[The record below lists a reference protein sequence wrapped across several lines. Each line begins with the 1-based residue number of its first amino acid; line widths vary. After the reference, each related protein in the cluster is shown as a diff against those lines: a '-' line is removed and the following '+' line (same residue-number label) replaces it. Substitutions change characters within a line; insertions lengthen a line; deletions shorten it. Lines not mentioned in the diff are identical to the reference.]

1 MKRSII
7 NYINKLQSYKTA
19 IKNIHWS
26 SQNMSEHKLFD
37 DIEETVSNTQDD
49 IAEIAQGIFGKL
61 KFNDLRP
68 KRYNITTS
76 KKMLQ
81 DLLSDSK
88 TFLSTL
94 RNKELIG
101 IKSIM
106 ENFIGEIDQF
116 IYLHNFC
123 IKEDLKRRI
132 TRSIN
137 ENKKFIMTESE
148 LRNIVREAIKKAI
161 K

>member
-49 IAEIAQGIFGKL
+49 IAEISQGIFGKL